1 MGADAHVVRSHDA
14 GAAMEASVSPAL
26 PAARRGSSMTLDMVG
41 SRILVIA
48 NDIRARIARGE
59 QVCNLTVGDFAPS
72 QFRIPEMLAHGIADA
87 VGKGETNYPP
97 ANGLLALRESIRAFY
112 RDRLGLDYPLA
123 SVLVASG
130 ARPGI
135 YAAFRTVV
143 DAGDRVVFGVPC
155 WSVDNYCQLVNA
167 ERVAVECKPDTG
179 FLPTPDALAPLLR
192 GARLLA
198 LNSPLNPSGTAFDAD
213 TLGAIADLV
222 LEENARRARAA
233 QGERPLYVL
242 YDQVYWLLTFGGTTH
257 VNPVSLRPE
266 LAPFTLFADAI
277 SKPFA
282 STGLRVGWLVGPEDI
297 IALASD
303 FLGHVGAWA
312 PRAEQVA
319 AASFLNSA
327 PSVDAYVA
335 EMRRGVQSRLET
347 LQRHFAAMRASGLPV
362 ETVPA
367 RGAIYLSARVAL
379 SGRHTPDG
387 MLLRTDEDVRSYLLR
402 AAGFAVVPF
411 QAFGVTHDC
420 GWFRL
425 SVGAVSVAEIEAA
438 MPRVRAAIEAT
449 STGKAR

>member
-1 MGADAHVVRSHDA
+1 MRADAQVAQSP
-14 GAAMEASVSPAL
+14 GAAATTTAAVSPA
-26 PAARRGSSMTLDMVG
+26 PSDARRGSSMTEEMVG

-48 NDIRARIARGE
+48 SDIRARIARGE

-72 QFRIPEMLAHGIADA
+72 QFRIPDMLARGIEEAIR
-87 VGKGETNYPP
+87 KGETNYPP
-97 ANGLLALRESIRAFY
+97 ANGLLTLRESIRTFY
-112 RDRLGLDYPLA
+112 RTRLGLDYPVA

-167 ERVAVECKPDTG
+167 ERVAVECDPATG

-198 LNSPLNPSGTAFDAD
+198 LNSPLNPAGTAFDAD
-213 TLGAIADLV
+213 TLGAICDLV
-222 LEENARRARAA
+222 LEENARRVRAGH
-233 QGERPLYVL
+233 GERPLYLL

-266 LAPFTLFADAI
+266 MAPFTFLADAM

-297 IALASD
+297 VALASD

-319 AASFLNSA
+319 TANFLNSTE
-327 PSVDAYVA
+327 SVDTYIA
-335 EMRRGVQSRLET
+335 EMRKGVQSRLIALE
-347 LQRHFAAMRASGLPV
+347 RHFAAMRASGLPV
-362 ETVPA
+362 ETTPA
-367 RGAIYLSARVAL
+367 RGAIYLSARVGL
-379 SGRHTPDG
+379 SGRRTPDDV
-387 MLLRTDEDVRSYLLR
+387 LLRTDEDVRSYLLR

-411 QAFGVTHDC
+411 QAFGVTHDSE
-420 GWFRL
+420 WFRL

-449 STGKAR
+449 SAA

>member
-1 MGADAHVVRSHDA
+1 MRADAQVAQSP
-14 GAAMEASVSPAL
+14 GAAATTAASVSSAAPL
-26 PAARRGSSMTLDMVG
+26 ARRGSSMTEEMVG

-48 NDIRARIARGE
+48 SDIRARIARGE

-72 QFRIPEMLAHGIADA
+72 QFRIPDMLAHGIEEAIR
-87 VGKGETNYPP
+87 KGETNYPP
-97 ANGLLALRESIRAFY
+97 ANGLLELRESIRTFY
-112 RDRLGLDYPLA
+112 RTRLGLDYPLA

-143 DAGDRVVFGVPC
+143 NAGDRVVFGVPC
-155 WSVDNYCQLVNA
+155 WSVDNYCQLVDA
-167 ERVAVECKPDTG
+167 ERVAVECDPATG

-198 LNSPLNPSGTAFDAD
+198 LNSPLNPAGTAFDAD
-213 TLGAIADLV
+213 TLGAICDLV
-222 LEENARRARAA
+222 LEENARRVRAG
-233 QGERPLYVL
+233 QGERPLYLL
-242 YDQVYWLLTFGGTTH
+242 YDQVYWLLTFGGTVH

-266 LAPFTLFADAI
+266 MAPFTFLADAM

-282 STGLRVGWLVGPEDI
+282 STGLRVGWLVGPEDL

-312 PRAEQVA
+312 PRAEQA
-319 AASFLNSA
+319 ATASFLNA
-327 PSVDAYVA
+327 AESVDTYMA
-335 EMRRGVQSRLET
+335 EMRQGVQSRLDALE
-347 LQRHFAAMRASGLPV
+347 RHCAAMRASGLPV
-362 ETVPA
+362 ETTSV
-367 RGAIYLSARVAL
+367 RGAIYLSARVGL
-379 SGRHTPDG
+379 SGRRTPDG
-387 MLLRTDEDVRSYLLR
+387 VVLRSDEDVRSYLLR

-411 QAFGVTHDC
+411 QAFGVTREC

-425 SVGAVSVAEIEAA
+425 SVGAVAVAEIEAA

-449 STGKAR
+449 SER

>member
-1 MGADAHVVRSHDA
+1 MRADAQVAKSP
-14 GAAMEASVSPAL
+14 GAAATTAAPVSPAASL
-26 PAARRGSSMTLDMVG
+26 ARRGSSMTEEMVG

-48 NDIRARIARGE
+48 SDIRARIARGE

-72 QFRIPEMLAHGIADA
+72 QFRIPDMLARGIEEAIR
-87 VGKGETNYPP
+87 KGETNYPP
-97 ANGLLALRESIRAFY
+97 ANGLLALRESIRTFY
-112 RDRLGLDYPLA
+112 RTRLGLDYPLA

-167 ERVAVECKPDTG
+167 DPVAVECDPATG
-179 FLPTPDALAPLLR
+179 FLPTPDALAPHLR

-198 LNSPLNPSGTAFDAD
+198 LNSPLNPAGTAFDAD
-213 TLGAIADLV
+213 TLGAICDLV
-222 LEENARRARAA
+222 LEENARRVRGG
-233 QGERPLYVL
+233 QGERPLYLL
-242 YDQVYWLLTFGGTTH
+242 YDQVYWLLTFGGTVH

-266 LAPFTLFADAI
+266 MAPFTFLADAM

-282 STGLRVGWLVGPEDI
+282 STGLRVGWLVGPEDL

-319 AASFLNSA
+319 TASFLNA
-327 PSVDAYVA
+327 AESVDTYMA
-335 EMRRGVQSRLET
+335 EMRQGVQSRLNALE
-347 LQRHFAAMRASGLPV
+347 RHFAAMRASGLPV
-362 ETVPA
+362 ETTSA
-367 RGAIYLSARVAL
+367 RGAIYLSARVGL
-379 SGRHTPDG
+379 SGRRTPDG
-387 MLLRTDEDVRSYLLR
+387 VVLRSDEDVRSYLLR

-411 QAFGVTHDC
+411 QAFGVTREC

-449 STGKAR
+449 SAG